1 MTAKPMQLNADAV
14 IAFSAIILTENAGHP
29 HLAIMGKIE

>member
-1 MTAKPMQLNADAV
+1 MTAKPIQLNADAV
-14 IAFSAIILTENAGHP
+14 IAFSAIILTKNAGLP